1 MVKRVVRI
9 IAVIIFIIVVAALC
23 VVVYAVPKIQGLAMQ
38 TEIVEYADLP
48 VKDTVEGLVVRNET
62 LYLAASSGSPDY
74 LVGEGTKVRRG
85 TQVFWVDTSVPP
97 PSEPEGASDTL
108 GDGKADLDKQD
119 DQEEKDDTGAKEAES
134 DGGGNG
140 DSEDSGTTVESGSV
154 KADLASILEV
164 ADGSAQTSEGGI
176 APTTAIVSYYADG
189 WEARITPETMWN
201 LNSDIMKELPAE
213 SVDLTREWIR
223 AGDPAYKITD
233 NNLWYLA
240 FWKEAEDD
248 EKIALP
254 PGTEDAGTG
263 KDTVLEYA
271 KGTKVTLDLG
281 TTFVTATVDSVTR
294 QGAGWFVVLRSD
306 MYYKDLVKY
315 RKLDVTVIFA
325 EYEGAVI
332 GENAVKERDGR
343 PGVYVKQQSGTW
355 KWIPVNILK
364 TADGKHLVS
373 ENTFNDADGNKAR
386 TINYYDEVMSD
397 PEEEGY

>member
-1 MVKRVVRI
+1 MVKKAVRI

-48 VKDTVEGLVVRNET
+48 VQDTVEGLVVRNET

-97 PSEPEGASDTL
+97 PSEPEGASDAPD
-108 GDGKADLDKQD
+108 DGKADPDKQD
-119 DQEEKDDTGAKEAES
+119 DQEKEDTGAKEDVE
-134 DGGGNG
+134 GNG

-176 APTTAIVSYYADG
+176 APATAIVSYYADG
-189 WEARITPETMWN
+189 WEERITPETMRN
-201 LNSDIMKELPAE
+201 LNSGIMKKLPAE
-213 SVDLTREWIR
+213 SADLTREWIR
-223 AGDPAYKITD
+223 AGEPAYKITD

-240 FWKEAEDD
+240 FWKKAE
-248 EKIALP
+248 EKTAALL
-254 PGTEDAGTG
+254 PGTEETGADAT
-263 KDTVLEYA
+263 LEYIEGA
-271 KGTKVTLDLG
+271 KVTLDLG

-294 QGAGWFVVLRSD
+294 QGEGWFVVLRSD

-332 GENAVKERDGR
+332 GESAVKERDGR

-373 ENTFNDADGNKAR
+373 ENTFNDADGNKVR
-386 TINYYDEVMSD
+386 TINYYDEIMSD